1 MAGYPQLT
9 IRIAVIISINHS
21 NRGFALR
28 LPSRPFEGLF
38 ELLSADASL
47 SDNRTVGQHD
57 RDAPV
62 VEAEQLV
69 VGVDIREMGVEAEL
83 AE

>member
-1 MAGYPQLT
+1 M
-9 IRIAVIISINHS
+9 IISINHS

-28 LPSRPFEGLF
+28 LPSRPFEGLL

-47 SDNRTVGQHD
+47 GDNRAIGQHD

-62 VEAEQLV
+62 VQAELLI
-69 VGVDIREMGVEAEL
+69 VGVDIGEVGFVAEL